1 MSPGPV
7 LRKLRPKSP
16 ARTSIPVDPDFGYD
30 VDEEIYAM
38 AQESADLFG
47 RTNRNGCRVMVTGQ
61 VGLDKKP
68 FLENVQRIAAKHG
81 HSVTLSHVGDMMY
94 REAPDVQPG
103 RILDLPRT
111 RLNTLR
117 RAVFKDVLATAEKV
131 DNLII
136 NTHAT
141 FRWKHGLF
149 EAFDFDHMQ
158 ALDAD
163 LYVTL
168 VDNVDA
174 VHERLLREHD
184 VPHSLKDIMVWRE
197 EEILATEILA
207 HALGGHGCFYVLARG
222 HEGDTAESLVR
233 LMFEKEK
240 KKIYPSFPM
249 SHVMDMPEVLA
260 EIDGFR
266 QTLAE
271 NFICFDPGDLDE
283 KRLLFEAGEATK
295 QGEQTITLKVNGRDL
310 DFSVHD
316 VTSVARDIDGQ
327 IYARDFK
334 LIDQSDMIVSYV
346 PELPGGIPGLSSGV
360 ERELQHAFEGTKEVY
375 VIWRPKK
382 EPSPFITETATKVFP
397 TVEDLFKHFQQ
408 KNYIGDYQ
416 LSLKPTAPSDRGRF
430 G

>member
-1 MSPGPV
+1 MG
-7 LRKLRPKSP
+7 K
-16 ARTSIPVDPDFGYD
+16 TSGN
-30 VDEEIYAM
+30 
-38 AQESADLFG
+38 LFG
-47 RTNRNGCRVMVTGQ
+47 EAGHSGCRVVVTGQ
-61 VGLDKKP
+61 VGVDKKP
-68 FLENVQRIAAKHG
+68 FLDEVARIARERGAPV
-81 HSVTLSHVGDMMY
+81 SVCHVGDMMY
-94 REAPDVQPG
+94 AEAPDVVPG
-103 RILDLPRT
+103 RILDLPRL

-117 RAVFKDVLATAEKV
+117 RAVFKDILATAENAE
-131 DNLII
+131 NLIV

-149 EAFDFDHMQ
+149 AAFDFDHMTD
-158 ALDAD
+158 LDAD

-184 VPHSLKDIMVWRE
+184 LVHTLKDIMVWRE

-207 HALGGHGCFYVLARG
+207 HAIGGHGRFYVLARG
-222 HEGDTAESLVR
+222 HEGDTAKSLVS
-233 LMFEKEK
+233 LMLEPQK

-260 EIDGFR
+260 EIDAFR
-266 QTLAE
+266 EALAE
-271 NFICFDPGDLDE
+271 HFICFDPGDLDE

-295 QGEQTITLKVNGRDL
+295 KGEQTITVKANGRDIV
-310 DFSVHD
+310 FSVPD

-397 TVEDLFKHFQQ
+397 RVEDLFEHFQS
-408 KNYIGDYQ
+408 KGYIGDYQ
-416 LSLKPTAPSDRGRF
+416 LNLLRAGAPKERGRF

>member
-1 MSPGPV
+1 MPQEKAN
-7 LRKLRPKSP
+7 LF
-16 ARTSIPVDPDFGYD
+16 ARSDR
-30 VDEEIYAM
+30 E
-38 AQESADLFG
+38 
-47 RTNRNGCRVMVTGQ
+47 GCRVVVTGQ
-61 VGLDKKP
+61 VGVDKKP
-68 FLENVQRIAAKHG
+68 FLERVARLAGARGQ
-81 HSVTLSHVGDMMY
+81 SVTICNVGDMMY
-94 REAPDVQPG
+94 NEAPDVVKG

-117 RAVFKDVLATAEKV
+117 RAVFKDVLATAEKAENV
-131 DNLII
+131 II

-149 EAFDFDHMQ
+149 EAYDFDHMK
-158 ALDAD
+158 LFGAD

-174 VHERLLREHD
+174 VHERLIRDHD
-184 VPHSLKDIMVWRE
+184 VPHTLKDIMVWRE

-207 HALGGHGCFYVLARG
+207 HAIGRHGSFYVLARG
-222 HEGDTAESLVR
+222 FEGDTAESLVR
-233 LMFEKEK
+233 LMFDQGK

-249 SHVMDMPEVLA
+249 SHVMDMPDVLA

-266 QTLAE
+266 STLAE

-295 QGEQTITLKVNGRDL
+295 QGESTITLQVNGRDL
-310 DFSVHD
+310 TFNVTD
-316 VTSVARDIDGQ
+316 VTGVARDIDGQ

-382 EPSPFITETATKVFP
+382 EPSPFITETATHVFR
-397 TVEDLFKHFQQ
+397 TVEELFKHFQR
-408 KNYIGDYQ
+408 KGYLGDYQ
-416 LSLKPTAPSDRGRF
+416 LNLKPSGAPSDRGRF

>member
-1 MSPGPV
+1 MTRNPS
-7 LRKLRPKSP
+7 
-16 ARTSIPVDPDFGYD
+16 T
-30 VDEEIYAM
+30 
-38 AQESADLFG
+38 LFG
-47 RTNRNGCRVMVTGQ
+47 RAPHPGCRVVMTGQ
-61 VGLDKKP
+61 VGVDKKP
-68 FLENVQRIAAKHG
+68 FLETVVRLARERG
-81 HSVTLSHVGDMMY
+81 HHVTLCNVGDMMY
-94 REAPDVQPG
+94 AEAPDVVRG

-117 RAVFKDVLATAEKV
+117 RAVFKDILATAEKSE
-131 DNLII
+131 NLII

-149 EAFDFDHMQ
+149 QAFDFDHMT

-184 VPHSLKDIMVWRE
+184 LPHTLKDIMVWRE

-207 HALGGHGCFYVLARG
+207 HAIGGHGRFYVLARG
-222 HEGDTAESLVR
+222 QEGETAESLFR
-233 LMFEKEK
+233 LMFEAQR

-249 SHVMDMPEVLA
+249 THVMDMPEVLA

-266 QTLAE
+266 AALAE
-271 NFICFDPGDLDE
+271 HFICFDPGDLDE

-295 QGEQTITLKVNGRDL
+295 TGRQSITVRVNGRDL
-310 DFSVHD
+310 DFNVPD
-316 VTSVARDIDGQ
+316 ITSVARDIDGQ

-334 LIDQSDMIVSYV
+334 LIDQSDMIVSYI

-375 VIWRPKK
+375 VIWRPQK
-382 EPSPFITETATKVFP
+382 EPSPFVTETATRVFR

-408 KNYIGDYQ
+408 KGYISAYQ
-416 LSLKPTAPSDRGRF
+416 LRLPTSTPRERGRF